1 MILADTSLWI
11 EHLRRGH
18 HGLSLALNRGEV
30 LGHPLVI
37 GEIACGS
44 LKDREVLLGLLDSL
58 PRAVEC
64 SHDEARKL
72 IEGAGLFSAGIGIVD
87 VHLLASVRLSRASLW
102 TLDRRLRAN
111 AQRLQVAHTT

>member
-18 HGLSLALNRGEV
+18 AGLSGYLNRGEV

-44 LKDREVLLGLLDSL
+44 LKDRSGLLALLDSL
-58 PRAVEC
+58 PAAREC
-64 SHDEARKL
+64 THDEARAL
-72 IEGAGLFSAGIGIVD
+72 IEREQLVALGVGIVD
-87 VHLLASVRLSRASLW
+87 IHLLASARLSGARLW
-102 TLDRRLRAN
+102 TLDRRLDN
-111 AQRLQVAHTT
+111 AAKKLKIAHVQ

>member
-18 HGLSLALNRGEV
+18 AAFAKSLGRGEV

-44 LKDREVLLGLLDSL
+44 LKNRAALLQLLDSL
-58 PRAVEC
+58 PRAIE
-64 SHDEARKL
+64 STHDEARTL
-72 IEGAGLFSAGIGIVD
+72 IEQEALFSLGLGIVD
-87 VHLLASVRLSRASLW
+87 VHLLASARLSNSRLW
-102 TLDRRLRAN
+102 TLDKRLADA
-111 AQRLQVAHTT
+111 AQRLGVA